1 MKPDSE
7 YEKGARPGRPFSN
20 TTEWEIWNFN
30 ECEGGGNDA
39 RRCVNDDGEDCPL
52 ILIALTER
60 TPAEWT
66 GTHGRYSCSE
76 KVTPAQKR
84 AADREAQRAAEAA
97 ERAAIEAQHYGTL
110 FDVGEVGP

>member
-1 MKPDSE
+1 MKPDRD
-7 YEKGARPGRPFSN
+7 YEKGAPPGRPVCN
-20 TTEWEIWNFN
+20 TPEGEVWIVN

-76 KVTPAQKR
+76 KVTPAQQR
-84 AADREAQRAAEAA
+84 AADREARRAAEAA
-97 ERAAIEAQHYGTL
+97 ERAAIEAQHYPL
-110 FDVGEVGP
+110 FDLGEVGP